1 METSAKVMGIIF
13 GATMILLSVA
23 VTIETLLRKLFAH
36 SMAGIDELGGYA
48 IAISAPLCFAVALIE
63 RSHIRINL
71 LQMRLSRPVQAV
83 LNALAALSMGV
94 LGAYLLYFT
103 VQTVID
109 TQAYQSIA
117 QTPWATPLIYPQ
129 SVWLVAMAVFT
140 VVALVLA
147 WRALILLA
155 HGNWPALNR
164 QFGPSSAQEELE
176 AELEDLEKREGAHQ
190 FASSSSFSA
199 SRSCWC

>member
-1 METSAKVMGIIF
+1 MKASATVMGVIF
-13 GATMILLSVA
+13 GATMILLSLA
-23 VTIETLLRKLFAH
+23 VTVETLLRKFFAH

-48 IAISAPLCFAVALIE
+48 IAICAPLCFAVALIE

-71 LQMRLSRPVQAV
+71 LHMRLSRPVQAV

-103 VQTVID
+103 VKTVID
-109 TQAYQSIA
+109 TQTYRSIA

-129 SVWLVAMAVFT
+129 AVWLVAMAVFAG
-140 VVALVLA
+140 VALLLA
-147 WRALILLA
+147 GRAVILLA
-155 HGNWPALNR
+155 GGNWLALNR

-176 AELEDLEKREGAHQ
+176 AELEDLKKREGAAQ
-190 FASSSSFSA
+190 
-199 SRSCWC
+199 